1 MTRLSTANSWTWR
14 SDAEVEEEVV
24 PAALED
30 QVEGV
35 VAVPVPVPAARA
47 REARAEVEVAAV
59 ARVAVAVAP
68 PVRPAIREAQQA
80 EDLARRPL
88 TAVEGMIQVQV
99 QVQPTTSSI
108 PTTPT
113 VTSSRPPGLGS
124 PRRRHRGLPEPSTH
138 RKVQRQRLRRMTD
151 TMPVARVHPT
161 PLARGLL

>member
-1 MTRLSTANSWTWR
+1 MTHPSTVNSWTWR
-14 SDAEVEEEVV
+14 SDAEVVEEEGI

-30 QVEGV
+30 PVEGV
-35 VAVPVPVPAARA
+35 VAVPVPAARA

-68 PVRPAIREAQQA
+68 LLRPAIGEAQQA

-99 QVQPTTSSI
+99 QVQVQPTTSST

-113 VTSSRPPGLGS
+113 VTSS
-124 PRRRHRGLPEPSTH
+124 
-138 RKVQRQRLRRMTD
+138 RQRLRRMTD